1 MSPSLDH
8 ERDAWVVYCNL
19 HVLALGGVPASTDMC
34 EFAPKLWEE
43 QTRTPAMYHVYNDAG
58 LSPNDYVRDLA
69 PRGRTVRV
77 NERLES
83 PPVEPGATDEAD
95 EADEADEDSGF
106 WEAMRRAE
114 LWKEATTTIAE
125 RGNERERDRFD
136 TSGFSCRGIVPR
148 RPLEQC

>member
-8 ERDAWVVYCNL
+8 ERDTWVVYCNL
-19 HVLALGGVPASTDMC
+19 HVLELGGVPSSVDMR

-43 QTRTPAMYHVYNDAG
+43 QTRTPATYHVYNDAG
-58 LSPNDYVRDLA
+58 LSPNDYVRELV

-83 PPVEPGATDEAD
+83 PPVEPGGVATAD
-95 EADEADEDSGF
+95 EPL
-106 WEAMRRAE
+106 WCKMRRAE
-114 LWKEATTTIAE
+114 LWKEATTRIAE

-148 RPLEQC
+148 RPLF